1 MFRMPTIPPPRRIIV
16 QPHRLDLESP
26 GRRDYWVALEHDS
39 IWGDHLM
46 PLTVFVGPKARAGEG
61 LVAFGANHGNEY
73 EGPIAIKHLLREI
86 DIGSVE
92 GRLILIPVLN
102 PPAFL
107 AGTRESTLDDGVNL
121 NRAFVEG
128 AGVTPALAG
137 ITHRI
142 AAFVRTF
149 IWPHVHV
156 VIDLH
161 SGGNVARFALCASYH
176 PPENPDAGAT
186 IAETARWFG
195 TPVVMVYQNAT
206 PGLLP
211 SEAERLGKITVGT
224 ELGWGCAVNTD
235 GVRYG
240 RHGVLA
246 AAIRH
251 GQLRGQI
258 TPIGHHQDGT
268 QKTLEIVDR
277 ECFVTAPFAG
287 HYEPLIDCGARVKR
301 GTTIGLLHDF
311 DHLDAEPWPAVAALD
326 GVVLVQAWVAPVPRG
341 QHIAVVGR
349 EV

>member
-1 MFRMPTIPPPRRIIV
+1 MAATPAPHRVIV
-16 QPHRLDLESP
+16 QPQRLDLESP

-39 IWGDHLM
+39 VWGDHLI
-46 PLTVFVGPKARAGEG
+46 PLTVFVGPEARPGEG

-86 DIGSVE
+86 DIDRVR

-142 AAFVRTF
+142 AAFVRGF
-149 IWPHVHV
+149 IWPQVHV
-156 VIDLH
+156 VLDLH

-176 PPENPDAGAT
+176 PPEDPVAGAR

-195 TPVVMVYQNAT
+195 TPVVLVYQNAT

-224 ELGWGCAVNTD
+224 ELGWGCGVNPT

-246 AAIRH
+246 AAIQH
-251 GQLRGQI
+251 GQLHGHVS
-258 TPIGHHQDGT
+258 PIGHHLDGT
-268 QKTLEIVDR
+268 QKTLAIVER
-277 ECFVTAPFAG
+277 ECVVAAPFAG
-287 HYEPLIDCGARVKR
+287 HYEPLVDCGTPVRR
-301 GTTIGLLHDF
+301 GTAVGLLHDF
-311 DHLDAEPWPAVAALD
+311 DHVDAEPWPAVAALD
-326 GVVLVQAWVAPVPRG
+326 GIVLVQAWLAPVTRG

>member
-1 MFRMPTIPPPRRIIV
+1 MTTPRPTRRTIV

-39 IWGDHLM
+39 VWGDHLI
-46 PLTVFVGPKARAGEG
+46 PLTVFVGPRAKPGEG

-73 EGPIAIKHLLREI
+73 EGPIALKHLLCEI
-86 DIGSVE
+86 DV
-92 GRLILIPVLN
+92 GRVSGRVILVPVLN
-102 PPAFL
+102 APAFL

-121 NRAFVEG
+121 NRAFVAG
-128 AGVTPALAG
+128 AGTTPALGG

-142 AAFVRTF
+142 AAFVREF
-149 IWPHVHV
+149 IWPQVHV

-176 PPENPDAGAT
+176 PPEDPEKGAL
-186 IAETARWFG
+186 IADTARWFG
-195 TPVVMVYQNAT
+195 TPAVLVYQNST

-224 ELGWGCAVNTD
+224 ELGWGCGVNVD

-251 GQLRGQI
+251 GQLEGHVS
-258 TPIGHHQDGT
+258 PIGHHCDGT
-268 QKTLEIVDR
+268 QRTLEIVDR
-277 ECFVTAPFAG
+277 ECIITAPFAG
-287 HYEPLIDCGARVKR
+287 HFEPLVDCGTRVTR
-301 GTTIGLLHDF
+301 GATVGLLHDF
-311 DHLDAEPWPAVAALD
+311 DHIDTEPWPAVAALD
-326 GVVLVQAWVAPVPRG
+326 GVVLVQAWNAVVARG
-341 QHIAVVGR
+341 QHISIVGR